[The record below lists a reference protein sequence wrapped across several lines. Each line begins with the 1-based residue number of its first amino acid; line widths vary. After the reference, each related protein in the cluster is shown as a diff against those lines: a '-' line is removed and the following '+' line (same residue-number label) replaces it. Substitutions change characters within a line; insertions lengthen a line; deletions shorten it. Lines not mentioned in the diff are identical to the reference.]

1 MTVIAKILKTFG
13 FNVNETASEPE
24 SLEDITAGFQAQIE
38 KMEARVAF
46 DEKTIEEKNKEQL
59 RLEMEKQILEANV
72 SRGKRMVGKFSDLI
86 A

>member
-13 FNVNETASEPE
+13 FNVNENTNEPE

>member
-13 FNVNETASEPE
+13 FNVNENTNEPE

-72 SRGKRMVGKFSDLI
+72 SRGKRMVGKFASSAI
-86 A
+86 